1 MIARISLCFV
11 RMALHRPT
19 EPNMLPFAV
28 STRYAP
34 ALDHDGTLLHGQFSI
49 LSTSNQWSSV

>member
-11 RMALHRPT
+11 RMALHRPS
-19 EPNMLPFAV
+19 EPNMLCFAV
-28 STRYAP
+28 SNKYVP
-34 ALDHDGTLLHGQFSI
+34 ALNHDGTLLHGQFSI